1 MRLPIEVVYDSDTHK
16 IEVIGNESLIAEIF
30 LYKADETLLDY
41 SSIINTTYTVQTS
54 GTYIIII
61 QSDKWY
67 AKGEIEAL

>member
-1 MRLPIEVVYDSDTHK
+1 MRLPIEVVYDTDTHK
-16 IEVIGNESLIAEIF
+16 IEVVGNESLIAEIF

-41 SSIINTTYTVQTS
+41 SSIINTTFTVQTS